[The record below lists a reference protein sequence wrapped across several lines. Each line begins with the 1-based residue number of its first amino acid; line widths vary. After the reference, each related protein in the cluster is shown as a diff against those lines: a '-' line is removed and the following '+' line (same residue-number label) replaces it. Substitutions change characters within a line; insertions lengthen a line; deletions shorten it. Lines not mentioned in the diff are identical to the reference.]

1 MQITHH
7 NSASNDRRDA
17 RRTERPS
24 SAPLYRERL
33 TPSLWALV
41 AAAVVAPMAAL
52 VFAPFD
58 STLALVIGAIVGAA
72 ALTLLIVLSPRVT
85 VSHGMLRAGRAH
97 IDVSLLGQPVA
108 LTAEAARTARGQ
120 GLDARAWHLIRGG
133 IDGLIVVPNIDP
145 DDPVPIWAISSRT
158 PDRLAAAILTAQAS
172 PSS

>member
-1 MQITHH
+1 MQITSH
-7 NSASNDRRDA
+7 
-17 RRTERPS
+17 S
-24 SAPLYRERL
+24 SAPDERPGARPNERPASAPAYSERL

-58 STLALVIGAIVGAA
+58 ATLALVIGAIVGAG
-72 ALTLLIVLSPRVT
+72 ALALLILLSPRVT
-85 VSHGMLRAGRAH
+85 VSDGILRAGRAH

-108 LTAEAARTARGQ
+108 LTAEAARAARGP

-145 DDPVPIWAISSRT
+145 DDPVPTWAISSRT
-158 PDRLAAAILTAQAS
+158 PDRLAAAILKAQAP